1 MKKKLTHIIKE
12 DNFLSLSGNVII
24 AFFGI
29 VNFALLARS
38 FAPEAFGKWVI
49 FLSASAFLDM
59 FRFGITNT
67 GLVRFLSAADASQ
80 RKAYLGSNTRISLF
94 TSVSLALLLLAC
106 WWAFRPALENSD
118 YALFFIW
125 YPVLALVNLPW
136 NNALVVLQA
145 ENSFGKI
152 LFLKSLNSV
161 SLFIL
166 ILIHSIHPFLD
177 LSQLLFIWVLIN
189 LGTSLVSLVKGWD
202 GMQYFRKAG
211 KDTTSALLHFG
222 KYTTFTL
229 VGTNLLRSADTFIIS
244 FSPMGS
250 AAVALYAIPMK
261 LTELQQIPL
270 RSFTATAF
278 PKMSKASLSGD
289 SGAVSRYFH
298 TYSGAISY
306 LFLLLSVL
314 SFLFADLFVYLLG
327 GQQYVNNAALAG
339 TDPAAIVRVFSLYGL
354 LLPIDRMTGI
364 ALDSINKPQINALKV
379 AFMVAA
385 NIIGDLIAIFLF
397 KSLML
402 VAVASILFTIV
413 GIQLGIYFLRKEIQ
427 VDVKHIFRM
436 GNLFYQEQWAKL
448 SRGLT

>member
-1 MKKKLTHIIKE
+1 MKKKLIHIVKE

-67 GLVRFLSAADASQ
+67 GLVRFLSGADSSQ
-80 RKAYLGSNTRISLF
+80 RKAFLGSNTRISLL
-94 TSVSLALLLLAC
+94 TSLLMAALLMAC
-106 WWAFRPALENSD
+106 WWAFRSSLENSD
-118 YALFFIW
+118 YALFFMW
-125 YPVLALVNLPW
+125 YPILAIVNLPW

-152 LFLKSLNSV
+152 LFLKALNSV

-166 ILIHSIHPFLD
+166 ILAHSIHPFLD

-189 LGTSLVSLVKGWD
+189 LGTSLVSLLKGWD
-202 GMQYFRKAG
+202 GMQYFRKAE
-211 KDTTSALLHFG
+211 KATTSSLLHFG

-289 SGAVSRYFH
+289 ANTVSRIFH

-306 LFLLLSVL
+306 LFLLLSLL
-314 SFLFADLFVYLLG
+314 SFLFADLFVYILA

-339 TDPAAIVRVFSLYGL
+339 TDPAAIVRVFSIYGL

-402 VAVASILFTIV
+402 VAVASIVFTVI

-448 SRGLT
+448 SRGIT